1 MFSSLNC
8 QISFNLWK
16 HIGHTWSG
24 WVIREQSSW
33 WRSSNDTNM
42 EPSRIP
48 ESITPWG
55 ASTIM
60 IKKTTVEFIYE
71 WSKKTPI
78 ILTARMSPFRNYR
91 ISKDYRNPSY
101 IRSFHN
107 YDQINHNW
115 IHLRMAENT
124 SHHVNCTDV
133 TLPQLWI
140 STDYRNPSYHGSFH
154 NYDHY
159 EWPKRT
165 LII

>member
-1 MFSSLNC
+1 MKAHRTYLEWMGDSRTKFMVKEF
-8 QISFNLWK
+8 QWHKYGTFTDTGI
-16 HIGHTWSG
+16 HHT
-24 WVIREQSSW
+24 
-33 WRSSNDTNM
+33 M
-42 EPSRIP
+42 
-48 ESITPWG
+48 G

-60 IKKTTVEFIYE
+60 IKKPQLNSFTNGQ
-71 WSKKTPI
+71 KKTPI

-101 IRSFHN
+101 HRSFHN

>member
-1 MFSSLNC
+1 MKVHRTYLEWIWWFANKVHGEGVPMTQILNLHRYRNSSYHGSFHDYD
-8 QISFNLWK
+8 QIN
-16 HIGHTWSG
+16 H
-24 WVIREQSSW
+24 SW
-33 WRSSNDTNM
+33 IHLQMT
-42 EPSRIP
+42 
-48 ESITPWG
+48 
-55 ASTIM
+55 
-60 IKKTTVEFIYE
+60 KKTYV
-71 WSKKTPI
+71 
-78 ILTARMSPFRNYR
+78 ILIARTSPFRNYR